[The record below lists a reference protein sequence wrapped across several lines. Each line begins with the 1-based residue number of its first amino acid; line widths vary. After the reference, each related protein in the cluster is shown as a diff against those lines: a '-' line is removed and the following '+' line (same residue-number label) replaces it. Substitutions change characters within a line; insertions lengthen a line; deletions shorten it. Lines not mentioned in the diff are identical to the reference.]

1 MRHVAY
7 VLMILLIPLISNAGA
22 VSRQYGTGFEGVSWG
37 DSLEELVKKVP
48 SGDHYFA
55 YGGGQREYSVLNEK
69 EMFGLSRSHMRVYY
83 FFDESES
90 VMSIAVMFPYEER
103 MKLMGALTL
112 SYGPYQRMYTKGIS
126 NFYVWPADDG
136 TTITVQ
142 ETLDPAV
149 GIVSMGISGPNSA
162 LLRKASSDCNRQSP
176 PQQGKSKTDAR

>member
-1 MRHVAY
+1 
-7 VLMILLIPLISNAGA
+7 MIFLTPIISNAGA
-22 VSRQYGTGFEGVSWG
+22 LSRQYGTGFEGVAWG
-37 DSLEELVKKVP
+37 DSLEDLVKKVP

-83 FFDESES
+83 FFDDSES
-90 VMSIAVMFPYEER
+90 VMSIALMFPYEER

-126 NFYVWPADDG
+126 NIYVWPADDG

-142 ETLDPAV
+142 ETHDPAV
-149 GIVSMGISGPNSA
+149 GILSMGIFGPNSA
-162 LLRKASSDCNRQSP
+162 LLKKASSDCNRPPS
-176 PQQGKSKTDAR
+176 PQQAKSK